1 MLMKKRLQR
10 RLLAI
15 ALGLGLS
22 LAAPLQAGEIQS
34 LTSIQLQSEAFIAQY
49 PYESPYPVGFKI
61 DNLDSRLRLKAC
73 PEALEIEFAQRLKIH
88 GNTALRIKC
97 PLKPGWK
104 IHLPVRV
111 DLYDDVLVSA
121 KPLVKGQIID
131 ESSVT
136 LQKQN
141 ISRLNYGY
149 YAKQAALGQLQVRRN
164 LTRGTVLTPS
174 NLVPRLL
181 VRSGQQVTLLL
192 AYKGIQIKSS
202 GLALRSASLGERVK
216 VRNSQSGK
224 VVEGVVSG
232 ESQVRISI

>member
-1 MLMKKRLQR
+1 MHLNIAQSRL
-10 RLLAI
+10 ATI
-15 ALGLGLS
+15 AWALGLS
-22 LAAPLQAGEIQS
+22 LAQQLQAGEIQS
-34 LTSIQLQSEAFIAQY
+34 LASIRLQSEAFIAGY
-49 PYESPYPVGFKI
+49 PYESPYPARFQI
-61 DNLDSRLRLKAC
+61 ESLDTRLRLKAC
-73 PEALEIEFAQRLKIH
+73 PQALAIEFAQRNKTH
-88 GNTALRIKC
+88 GNTALRVKC

-104 IHLPVRV
+104 IHLPIRV
-111 DLYDDVLVSA
+111 DLFDDVLVAA

-131 ESSVT
+131 ESAVV

-192 AYKGIQIKSS
+192 AYKGIEIKSS